1 MQTQNPMQTQNEI
14 LLKAMLKAIIKSA
27 KTMQDTQNAYSKT
40 LQGSAKIA
48 KKAAENS
55 FYDLIQRTETELAI
69 LADNQK
75 SLF

>member
-1 MQTQNPMQTQNEI
+1 MQTQNEV
-14 LLKAMLKAIIKSA
+14 LLKAMINAIIKSA
-27 KTMQDTQNAYSKT
+27 KTMRDTQNAYNNT
-40 LQGSAKIA
+40 LQSSAKVA

-55 FYDLIQRTETELAI
+55 FYDLIQRTETELAV